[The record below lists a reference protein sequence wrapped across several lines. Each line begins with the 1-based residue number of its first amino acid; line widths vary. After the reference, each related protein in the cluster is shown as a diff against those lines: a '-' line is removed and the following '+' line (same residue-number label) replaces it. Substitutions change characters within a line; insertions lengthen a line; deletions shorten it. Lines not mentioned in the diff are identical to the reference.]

1 MGYLC
6 VNKDGQELICQNEPC
21 RWGTLTKPLRDIT
34 GEIRINKK
42 TGEVI
47 TQEVPARSWELG

>member
-1 MGYLC
+1 MSL
-6 VNKDGQELICQNEPC
+6 
-21 RWGTLTKPLRDIT
+21 GTLTKPLRDIT
-34 GEIRINKK
+34 GEIIINKK